1 MDLSATKQTQN
12 VGRHALGQMKNIL
25 GLVILLTLSTNGFGQ
40 IDDDMS
46 YGMTSDQNKEWL
58 AKLSN
63 ADKDLQLRLVKG
75 RLFENR
81 QALNP
86 ADRLDVP
93 LLIIDG
99 IPIEDNIDKKQKE
112 FLETQLT
119 AETIDIKVVDK
130 EPEGLYI
137 NRGFTGIVLIVIK
150 DKRTSK
156 KFRRLK

>member
-1 MDLSATKQTQN
+1 
-12 VGRHALGQMKNIL
+12 
-25 GLVILLTLSTNGFGQ
+25 
-40 IDDDMS
+40 MS

-58 AKLSN
+58 TKLSN

-81 QALNP
+81 RVLSP
-86 ADRLDVP
+86 ADGLDVP

-99 IPIEDNIDKKQKE
+99 IPIDDNIDKKQKE
-112 FLETQLT
+112 FLVKQLT
-119 AETIDIKVVDK
+119 AETIDIKVVDE

-137 NRGFTGIVLIVIK
+137 DKGFTGIVVIVIK

-156 KFRRLK
+156 KFSRLK